1 MAISLTFAEIT
12 ALCQALKLPAVGRDA
27 VRLAEEARRQGMAHL
42 DYLGELLKTECHER
56 ETRRAARCI
65 KEAGFPLVKTLEG
78 FDFRRAS
85 HLPEVLLRE
94 LAAGHYID
102 QAQPILFLGEPGT
115 GKTHL
120 ATALGVAAATQGR
133 SVRFVTVARLVTD
146 LTEAR
151 DAHQLGRVM
160 GRYNRVEVLVLDEL
174 GYVPLGRTDAELL
187 FQVLSERQE
196 RRPVIVT
203 TNLPFGEWTSVF
215 SDVRLCRAVVDR
227 LTHRAHIIETG
238 IQSIRLEETL
248 ARSRRGGNGKNQRV
262 EKHPA

>member
-1 MAISLTFAEIT
+1 M
-12 ALCQALKLPAVGRDA
+12 
-27 VRLAEEARRQGMAHL
+27 RLAEEARRQGMAHL

-56 ETRRAARCI
+56 ETRGAARRI

-94 LAAGHYID
+94 LATGHYID
-102 QAQPILFLGEPGT
+102 QAEPILFLGEPGT

-120 ATALGVAAATQGR
+120 APALGVAAATQGR

-146 LTEAR
+146 LTEAH

-160 GRYNRVEVLVLDEL
+160 GRYNRVEVVVLDEL

-187 FQVLSERQE
+187 FQV
-196 RRPVIVT
+196 
-203 TNLPFGEWTSVF
+203 
-215 SDVRLCRAVVDR
+215 
-227 LTHRAHIIETG
+227 
-238 IQSIRLEETL
+238 
-248 ARSRRGGNGKNQRV
+248 RSRAAGTSARACDHQPPLWRMDFCVLRCALMPGRGGPTDASGAHHRDRDPI
-262 EKHPA
+262 HPIGGDLSPYQARW